1 MKHLTHE
8 GASTINHPSSSF
20 THHPNAV
27 HGTMPFR
34 NFEFASVSSQATVV
48 TVGCVSCAMHSRIV
62 SRISSCCVTPARSQL
77 LCFAEADFSGSEE
90 NFAVAVA
97 EEAQTEQPAKAE
109 APASNVKEHQG
120 RGHCSTGSLSAEE
133 GNTCNLKTVR
143 FLLEVVLC
151 GVQCP
156 Q

>member
-1 MKHLTHE
+1 M
-8 GASTINHPSSSF
+8 
-20 THHPNAV
+20 
-27 HGTMPFR
+27 
-34 NFEFASVSSQATVV
+34 
-48 TVGCVSCAMHSRIV
+48 
-62 SRISSCCVTPARSQL
+62 TPARSQL

-109 APASNVKEHQG
+109 APALNVQEHQG

-151 GVQCP
+151 GVRSNSKRW
-156 Q
+156 